1 MHAFLLLDSQIGLMI
16 NALELQS
23 SDLTAAQRRV
33 AELTARVAEL
43 EETLSKAQKEVIKLQ
58 DTSAKLQQDLMENVA
73 QKEDQVFF
81 LQSILKQILIDV
93 ILGGANSYFGEEIF
107 TRAERIHISAR
118 PQQ

>member
-1 MHAFLLLDSQIGLMI
+1 MWNLCMKHAFELLEHSQIGLII

-81 LQSILKQILIDV
+81 FIIYNKADFNCCILRR
-93 ILGGANSYFGEEIF
+93 SE
-107 TRAERIHISAR
+107 
-118 PQQ
+118 

>member
-1 MHAFLLLDSQIGLMI
+1 MHAFFVIKYLQIGLMV

-73 QKEDQVFF
+73 QKEDQVLF
-81 LQSILKQILIDV
+81 LYVAFKQFSIAV
-93 ILGGANSYFGEEIF
+93 I
-107 TRAERIHISAR
+107 
-118 PQQ
+118 